1 MKYIVHQEVTA
12 VVTDTHNE
20 TLVNMCNTF
29 LVVSPEVPT
38 ALLLVTQVI
47 TNVCVCVSVSE

>member
-20 TLVNMCNTF
+20 TLVNM
-29 LVVSPEVPT
+29 
-38 ALLLVTQVI
+38 
-47 TNVCVCVSVSE
+47 